1 MSENNVMA
9 EPFIKVENL
18 SKFFELNRKQTLK
31 AVNDISFEI
40 YKGET
45 VGLVGE
51 SGCGKSTT
59 GRCLVN
65 LYEPTSGKIYYKGK
79 DTSQFTKQEKQ
90 AFTGDVQ
97 MIFQNPYSSLNPRM
111 TVKEIVAQG
120 MKYHGNYSK
129 TEIDCRIEQ
138 LLEKVGLGVEHMSRF
153 AHEFSGGQRQRIGI
167 ARALSVNPE
176 FIVCDEPISALDVSI
191 QAQVINM
198 LKKLQHDMGL
208 TYLFIAHDLSVVK
221 YISDRVI
228 VMYLGT
234 IVEEAPVEELYKN
247 PTHPYTKVLLSAIP
261 VANPIKAKANK
272 RIKVSGE
279 IPSPINSKPGCQFAE
294 RCPYAVDHCF
304 NEAPPRKEISKDH
317 FVACHV
323 Y

>member
-111 TVKEIVAQG
+111 T
-120 MKYHGNYSK
+120 
-129 TEIDCRIEQ
+129 
-138 LLEKVGLGVEHMSRF
+138 
-153 AHEFSGGQRQRIGI
+153 
-167 ARALSVNPE
+167 
-176 FIVCDEPISALDVSI
+176 
-191 QAQVINM
+191 
-198 LKKLQHDMGL
+198 
-208 TYLFIAHDLSVVK
+208 
-221 YISDRVI
+221 
-228 VMYLGT
+228 
-234 IVEEAPVEELYKN
+234 
-247 PTHPYTKVLLSAIP
+247 
-261 VANPIKAKANK
+261 
-272 RIKVSGE
+272 
-279 IPSPINSKPGCQFAE
+279 
-294 RCPYAVDHCF
+294 
-304 NEAPPRKEISKDH
+304 EISW
-317 FVACHV
+317 
-323 Y
+323 